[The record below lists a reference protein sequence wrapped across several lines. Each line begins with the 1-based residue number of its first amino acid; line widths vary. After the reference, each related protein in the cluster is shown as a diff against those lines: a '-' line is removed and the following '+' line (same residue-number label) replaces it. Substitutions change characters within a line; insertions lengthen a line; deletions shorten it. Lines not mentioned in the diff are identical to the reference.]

1 MGTPVF
7 AVPSLEALA
16 KEFKNIVVISQP
28 DKPAG
33 RGQKIKPTPVKEK
46 ALDLGLEVFQPEKK
60 KDLENLVE
68 SLSPDIIVVVAYGK
82 ILTKRILDVPKF
94 GTLNLHASLL
104 PKYRGPA
111 PIQRVLMAGEKITG
125 NTVMLVNE
133 EMDAGDILA
142 QEVEPIHEEDNFYTL
157 SERLARKGSNLLVR
171 TLKDWIEG
179 KITPKAQNHREAT
192 YAPYILKEEYRI
204 CWKASAL
211 SVEGRVRGLFPN
223 AYTFIKGK
231 RVKILKVKALKGEGV
246 PGEVIDPQNFI
257 VACGDGAVKV
267 EELVSPKGKKVSAK
281 EFLKGYPLRKG
292 DRVGE

>member
-111 PIQRVLMAGEKITG
+111 PIQRVLIAGEKITG